1 MPPIIQ
7 KHLIHL
13 IKQLWVLSFKAT
25 RRYFKCFIII
35 LSLWFLKKCS
45 VGACEQG
52 LEVVNTAANNKK
64 FCQTFFSIS
73 FSIYLFHSL
82 FSLIQ
87 THIHFLPIRHIH
99 RDRKGVSESENLVFE
114 LDSIEEISWSCLY
127 LHFIASL
134 MPSPPSWSI
143 PIFSLFSKKS
153 ANTFLSLRP
162 ILLLL

>member
-1 MPPIIQ
+1 LPPIIQ

-64 FCQTFFSIS
+64 FCQTFFL
-73 FSIYLFHSL
+73 YLFFYLSLSLTFFSYTNSYTLSPYQTHTPRQKGSVRKWEPCLWTWQYRRNQLVLSVLTLYCFFDAFPRPLDLSQSSL
-82 FSLIQ
+82 FFQ
-87 THIHFLPIRHIH
+87 
-99 RDRKGVSESENLVFE
+99 K
-114 LDSIEEISWSCLY
+114 IS
-127 LHFIASL
+127 
-134 MPSPPSWSI
+134 
-143 PIFSLFSKKS
+143 
-153 ANTFLSLRP
+153 
-162 ILLLL
+162 